1 MGYIKGGIVTRI
13 DVLSNTKKVNKFL
26 NDNFDLSMF
35 NFKNNSYLLDE
46 KLLKE
51 NFWKFREEYL
61 ELIDHTCDS
70 IKNSE
75 SFIIEENI
83 NKLKMS
89 KISLINNN
97 KSYYFDDYKEYI
109 FETDIDL
116 SYKNIRI
123 YFISIYWDVNK
134 IIADDFS
141 NLTKLVNN
149 LTRKSLKNPLKKV
162 SWLTVI

>member
-1 MGYIKGGIVTRI
+1 MSYIKGGIVTRI
-13 DVLSNTKKVNKFL
+13 DILSNTKKVNKFL

-35 NFKNNSYLLDE
+35 TFKNNSYLLDE

-61 ELIDHTCDS
+61 ELIDWTCDS

-109 FETDIDL
+109 FETDADENN
-116 SYKNIRI
+116 KNIKI
-123 YFISIYWDVNK
+123 YFISIYWDINK

-149 LTRKSLKNPLKKV
+149 LTRKSLENPLKKV

>member
-1 MGYIKGGIVTRI
+1 MSYIKGGIVTRI
-13 DVLSNTKKVNKFL
+13 DILSNTKKVNKFL

-35 NFKNNSYLLDE
+35 TFKNNSYLLDE

-61 ELIDHTCDS
+61 ELIDWTCDS

-109 FETDIDL
+109 VETDADENN
-116 SYKNIRI
+116 KNIKI
-123 YFISIYWDVNK
+123 YFI
-134 IIADDFS
+134 
-141 NLTKLVNN
+141 
-149 LTRKSLKNPLKKV
+149 
-162 SWLTVI
+162 